1 MRPVVVT
8 DWETGRVSRSKV
20 NRQGSSCSCGKQA
33 YTSKKIAKATAKA
46 QSRATGEDI
55 EAYHCYAGHC
65 FHIGHRPGSER
76 RPPRMA
82 S

>member
-1 MRPVVVT
+1 MRPHTIT
-8 DWETGRVSRSKV
+8 DPETGRVSRSKV
-20 NRQGSSCSCGKQA
+20 KRQGSSCRCGKQA

-46 QSRATGEDI
+46 QTRATGELI

-65 FHIGHRPGSER
+65 FHIGH
-76 RPPRMA
+76 PPAPFDPLRARA